1 MDPQVWGTVS
11 ALVASVLSAAA
22 LLVSATTLRMTRQD
36 RLRAQVDLC
45 ATWVWR
51 DDGGA
56 WFVTFKN
63 ASALPMRDIRVSVL
77 ANGPASRGRVVR
89 LSFARPGAE
98 EVAPLGVALV
108 DPVIDAYEV
117 RDSRFRTWRCDNR
130 NPAREVARNR
140 IDS

>member
-1 MDPQVWGTVS
+1 MDPQVWGTVP
-11 ALVASVLSAAA
+11 ALAASVLSAAA
-22 LLVSATTLRMTRQD
+22 LLVSATTLWMTRQD
-36 RLRAQVDLC
+36 RLRSQVDLC

-77 ANGPASRGRVVR
+77 VDGPASRARVVR
-89 LSFARPGAE
+89 VPFSRPGGE
-98 EVAPLGVALV
+98 EVALIGGALV

-130 NPAREVARNR
+130 NPAREVTRNR